1 MTEEFFLT
9 SVLLEDLSFP
19 LPWSAVA
26 CMAFKG
32 SLPPQVVLRCSQGI
46 EPDLNSPSHEAQSDK
61 TFPICDIQTGTWE
74 ADGALVVRVKRCSLR
89 GEPSAGLRPEEK
101 VRASAAHTTPVVFT
115 YRNEPR
121 YGGGARLRG
130 CGRRQIHLCWPPV
143 GPKAERSTRAAPQ
156 PLAPPPGGGQG
167 RAGQGMPRAAPRAR
181 SLPRPADT
189 SETAGGEGG
198 RGRGSGSARCRPAAP
213 PLPYCCRF
221 SSGRRRWAL
230 CRAEGAPLPSL
241 CGGGR
246 AAAAAAAPRRWGAA
260 GWGAVAGARRGTWLC
275 GRIAAA
281 IAVRPA
287 LGSLCLQG
295 KGSRGGSRPG
305 GAPLRFAPSL
315 RLTSERCWSG
325 ALCPGLHLAT

>member
-1 MTEEFFLT
+1 MKEEFFLT

-167 RAGQGMPRAAPRAR
+167 RAGHAARRPARTEPPAPRGHLR
-181 SLPRPADT
+181 D
-189 SETAGGEGG
+189 
-198 RGRGSGSARCRPAAP
+198 
-213 PLPYCCRF
+213 
-221 SSGRRRWAL
+221 SGRRRRRTRTRTREWQSPVPTCRSTAAL
-230 CRAEGAPLPSL
+230 LLPLLFRPPQVSAVP
-241 CGGGR
+241 GGG
-246 AAAAAAAPRRWGAA
+246 
-260 GWGAVAGARRGTWLC
+260 
-275 GRIAAA
+275 
-281 IAVRPA
+281 
-287 LGSLCLQG
+287 S
-295 KGSRGGSRPG
+295 
-305 GAPLRFAPSL
+305 APSL
-315 RLTSERCWSG
+315 PLRREPGGGCSGRAPEVRGRGVRGRGGGSAGDVAVRADCRRDRCP
-325 ALCPGLHLAT
+325 PGPGEPLPAG